1 MTSRRDL
8 LIALGAGAFAAPL
21 RSLAQQKPAKV
32 SRIGF
37 LGSASASVSAPRVEA
52 LREGLRELGDVEGK
66 NLNIEFRWAE
76 GNYDRLREL
85 AAELVGLKVEV
96 IVTHGVPG
104 TLALKRA
111 TKTIPIVMAY
121 VGDAVATGLVA
132 SLARPGGNVT
142 GSTFFNPE
150 LSAKRLELLKE
161 VVPRITRVG
170 VLLNS
175 DNPVNP
181 TVLQAMELAA
191 GSLNVELRQFGVRGP
206 KDFDGAFAAMA
217 KSRVDA
223 VAILEDPMLS
233 VNGRAAADFAL
244 KHRLP
249 SAGFLELAEA
259 GGLLAYG
266 ANAVEMFRHSA
277 RFVDKILKGATPADL
292 PIERATKFELLIN
305 RKTAKALGLTI
316 PQTILL
322 RADRVIE

>member
-1 MTSRRDL
+1 MISRREL
-8 LIALGAGAFAAPL
+8 LIALGAGAIAVPL
-21 RSLAQQKPAKV
+21 RSLAQQKQATI

-37 LGSASASVSAPRVEA
+37 LGSASAPVSAPRVQA
-52 LREGLRELGDVEGK
+52 LREGLRELGYVEGK

-85 AAELVGLKVEV
+85 ATELVGLKVEV

-142 GSTFFNPE
+142 GATFFNPE

-161 VVPRITRVG
+161 AVPRIARVA

-181 TVLQAMELAA
+181 AVLQAMELAA
-191 GSLNVELRQFGVRGP
+191 GSLKVELLQFAVRGP
-206 KDFDGAFAAMA
+206 GDFEGAFAMMA
-217 KSRVDA
+217 KKRMQA
-223 VAILEDPMLS
+223 VAILEDPVLS
-233 VNGRAAADFAL
+233 VNGRAAADLAL

-249 SAGFLELAEA
+249 STGFLELAEA

-277 RFVDKILKGATPADL
+277 RFIGKILKGARPEDL
-292 PIERATKFELLIN
+292 PIDRASKFELLVN
-305 RKTAKALGLTI
+305 GKTAAALGLKI
-316 PQTILL
+316 PQSVLL